1 MFTNELSLQRKSS
14 KMAKKEY
21 IRTVVAYKEYF
32 KDFKRTVSQQVIDK
46 FYEIFLYIMTIEV
59 IPSIYFRSIEGVKGL
74 FEIRVEEGGNIY
86 RVFCCLDEGNLVI
99 LFNAFQK
106 KSQKTPQSE
115 VEKAKRIMKEYFQEK
130 KGL

>member
-1 MFTNELSLQRKSS
+1 
-14 KMAKKEY
+14 MAKKEY

>member
-1 MFTNELSLQRKSS
+1 MPKR
-14 KMAKKEY
+14 EY

-32 KDFKRTVSQQVIDK
+32 KDFKRKVSQQVIDK

-74 FEIRVEEGGNIY
+74 FEIRVEEGGNTY
-86 RVFCCLDEGNLVI
+86 RVFCCMDEGNLVI

-115 VEKAKRIMKEYFQEK
+115 IEKAKRIMKEYFQEK

>member
-1 MFTNELSLQRKSS
+1 
-14 KMAKKEY
+14 MARREY
-21 IRTVVAYKEYF
+21 IRTIVAYKEYF

-46 FYEIFLYIMTIEV
+46 FYEIFLYIMTMEV
-59 IPSIYFRSIEGVKGL
+59 IPSIYFRSVEGVKGL

-115 VEKAKRIMKEYFQEK
+115 IDKAKRIMKAYFQEK

>member
-1 MFTNELSLQRKSS
+1 MVKR
-14 KMAKKEY
+14 EY
-21 IRTVVAYKEYF
+21 IRTVAAYKEYF
-32 KDFKRTVSQQVIDK
+32 KDFKRKVSQQVIDK
-46 FYEIFLYIMTIEV
+46 FYEIFLYIMTIDV
-59 IPSIYFRSIEGVKGL
+59 IPSTYFRSIEGVKGL

-115 VEKAKRIMKEYFQEK
+115 IEKAKRIMKEYFQEK